1 MKKLYLHIGTPK
13 TGTST
18 LQYFFSINKEVLYNK
33 GIFYPDGIEYDKSG
47 GIEST
52 AGNFGWLTRVKE
64 PKRMF
69 EKFITDVFAQ
79 TDSVLCST
87 ENIWLEIEDKPNFL
101 MDIKKM
107 FPDLEIKVIVYL
119 RKQIDYLESQYREFI
134 RVLSLSE
141 PFEEIIKSNN
151 PVVCMLRR
159 TLDYYSII
167 DDMAKVIGKENIL
180 VRPYETEQFIGG
192 NIISDFL
199 NLLGIELDNEF
210 KLLPKN
216 YNPSIDNATLEM
228 KRCMN
233 MSHLATQKEMND
245 IFYEILMTE
254 GIEKS
259 SDGRIVHFQSLLSS
273 EQKNEFMKRYE
284 EGNRKIAIEYLGK
297 ENGILFEH
305 VDKEGVGAEI
315 DTQEV
320 LQQVI
325 RVFTSVNINWYR
337 KYNELQRTSSKLQ
350 KTNSDM
356 QNNILQMSETV
367 EDLQREIRE
376 YKKECEKRNQIL
388 TNELQQKEKQLTWMQ
403 NTQSWKITAPLRK
416 IVDFIRRYSKK

>member
-192 NIISDFL
+192 NIIKYA
-199 NLLGIELDNEF
+199 ITPTIIVII
-210 KLLPKN
+210 KL
-216 YNPSIDNATLEM
+216 I
-228 KRCMN
+228 
-233 MSHLATQKEMND
+233 
-245 IFYEILMTE
+245 IF
-254 GIEKS
+254 
-259 SDGRIVHFQSLLSS
+259 
-273 EQKNEFMKRYE
+273 
-284 EGNRKIAIEYLGK
+284 
-297 ENGILFEH
+297 
-305 VDKEGVGAEI
+305 
-315 DTQEV
+315 
-320 LQQVI
+320 
-325 RVFTSVNINWYR
+325 
-337 KYNELQRTSSKLQ
+337 
-350 KTNSDM
+350 
-356 QNNILQMSETV
+356 
-367 EDLQREIRE
+367 
-376 YKKECEKRNQIL
+376 
-388 TNELQQKEKQLTWMQ
+388 
-403 NTQSWKITAPLRK
+403 
-416 IVDFIRRYSKK
+416 